1 MADTIVTQIL
11 DDIVSTLK
19 GVTVSGGYNRNIRTA
34 LRTATSFTE
43 MPRLDC
49 VFVSADSETKE
60 ELSGRSQCL
69 LTVTLTAFAEDSND
83 TVAAAHDLGADIHK
97 ALYVDPTRS
106 NLAIDTSV
114 ISVSYFGIEG
124 NETVSGCTVELQIL
138 YRHDY
143 GDPYT
148 LT

>member
-1 MADTIVTQIL
+1 MADTIATQIL
-11 DDIVSTLK
+11 DDVVSTLK
-19 GVTVSGGYNRNIRTA
+19 GVTVSGGYNRTIRTA
-34 LRTATSFTE
+34 LRTATPLPE
-43 MPRLDC
+43 MPRFDC
-49 VFVSADSETKE
+49 VFVSAESETKE
-60 ELSGRSQCL
+60 ELVPRTQCM
-69 LTVTLTAFAEDSND
+69 LTVVLEAYAEDSND

-106 NLAIDTSV
+106 TLAIDTSV
-114 ISVSYFGIEG
+114 IRAEYFGIQG
-124 NETVSGCTVELQIL
+124 NETISGCTVEVQIL